1 MDRSNRQKTVI
12 EFKNTINHLD
22 VTDIYRLL
30 HPITSHS
37 QTHIEHSSDRPHWAI
52 KHVFKNVKDHIRIE
66 LKINNRKITGKPPN
80 IKQYTSN

>member
-30 HPITSHS
+30 HPITAKYTFFSS
-37 QTHIEHSSDRPHWAI
+37 SYGTFTKTGHIMHHEKANSL
-52 KHVFKNVKDHIRIE
+52 NLE
-66 LKINNRKITGKPPN
+66 
-80 IKQYTSN
+80 